1 MLVAAACGLGA
12 SGAEAEG
19 GGINWVENLP
29 PLDVAGD
36 VQPGPVPNCKK
47 PKMKC
52 VRVTM
57 KRMREL
63 QSELGCDHRA
73 VFATT
78 YLTLTETYY
87 ELLRKQPD
95 FIEDRKY
102 LFTEVAQFANYYFR
116 TLHANARGEEVP
128 PAWDIAL
135 DTARDA
141 DVNGAQDMLLGINA
155 HVQSDMAFVIA
166 ELGLE
171 TPDGKSRKPDHDV
184 VNAVLEMAYQRVVD
198 EVERRYDP
206 YLAFTNRTAS
216 PPTTPPASSWSAP
229 GARTSGETPS
239 ASPTPSPR
247 TSAARSPTRSSRT
260 RPSGREGIA
269 ALRPRRPRPP
279 GRVLPVPA
287 RRSADGLEGQA
298 GLPRAQ
304 KQQRIRS

>member
-1 MLVAAACGLGA
+1 MRRGIACVLVAAACGLGA
-12 SGAEAEG
+12 GGAAAEG

-36 VQPGPVPNCKK
+36 VQPGPVPNCRK

-63 QSELGCDHRA
+63 QATLGCDHRA

-87 ELLRKQPD
+87 ELLREQPD
-95 FIEDRKY
+95 FVEDRKY
-102 LFTEVAQFANYYFR
+102 LFTEVAHFANYYFK
-116 TLHANARGEEVP
+116 TVHAHQRGEEVP
-128 PAWDIAL
+128 PAWEIAL
-135 DTARDA
+135 DTAREK

-155 HVQSDMAFVIA
+155 HVQSDMPFVIA

-206 YLAFTNRTAS
+206 FLAFTN
-216 PPTTPPASSWSAP
+216 PDGVPVDD
-229 GARTSGETPS
+229 
-239 ASPTPSPR
+239 
-247 TSAARSPTRSSRT
+247 AAGLELVR
-260 RPSGREGIA
+260 GWREGVWRNAERLTNAKSKAERRQVADSIEQHAAGWAQGIA
-269 ALRPRRPRPP
+269 AFETP
-279 GRVLPVPA
+279 GDRA
-287 RRSADGLEGQA
+287 RRDAYCQTQLE
-298 GLPRAQ
+298 AQ
-304 KQQRIRS
+304 PKG

>member
-1 MLVAAACGLGA
+1 MRRGIACVLAVAACGLGA
-12 SGAEAEG
+12 GGAAAED
-19 GGINWVENLP
+19 GGINWVEDLP

-63 QSELGCDHRA
+63 QSGLGCDHRA

-95 FIEDRKY
+95 FIDDRKY
-102 LFTEVAQFANYYFR
+102 LFTEVAHFANYYFR

-128 PAWDIAL
+128 PAWEIAL

-206 YLAFTNRTAS
+206 SLAFTNPDGVPADDAAGLEMVRTWREGVWRNAERLTNAKS
-216 PPTTPPASSWSAP
+216 EEERRQVAESIESN
-229 GARTSGETPS
+229 
-239 ASPTPSPR
+239 
-247 TSAARSPTRSSRT
+247 AANWAQ
-260 RPSGREGIA
+260 GIA
-269 ALRPRRPRPP
+269 AFKTPGDRSRRD
-279 GRVLPVPA
+279 A
-287 RRSADGLEGQA
+287 YCAAQLE
-298 GLPRAQ
+298 AQ
-304 KQQRIRS
+304 PMG

>member
-1 MLVAAACGLGA
+1 
-12 SGAEAEG
+12 
-19 GGINWVENLP
+19 
-29 PLDVAGD
+29 
-36 VQPGPVPNCKK
+36 
-47 PKMKC
+47 MKC

-87 ELLRKQPD
+87 ELLREQPD
-95 FIEDRKY
+95 FVDDRKY
-102 LFTEVAQFANYYFR
+102 LFTEVAHFANYYFR

-128 PAWDIAL
+128 PAWEIAL

-184 VNAVLEMAYQRVVD
+184 VNAVLDMAYQRVVD

-206 YLAFTNRTAS
+206 YLAFTNPDGVPADDAAGLEMVRTWREDVWRNAERLTNAKSEEERRQVADSIESNAAS
-216 PPTTPPASSWSAP
+216 WAQ
-229 GARTSGETPS
+229 
-239 ASPTPSPR
+239 
-247 TSAARSPTRSSRT
+247 
-260 RPSGREGIA
+260 GIA
-269 ALRPRRPRPP
+269 AFKTP
-279 GRVLPVPA
+279 GDRA
-287 RRSADGLEGQA
+287 RRDAYCAAQLE
-298 GLPRAQ
+298 AQ
-304 KQQRIRS
+304 PMG

>member
-1 MLVAAACGLGA
+1 MLVVAACGLGA
-12 SGAEAEG
+12 GGAAAEG

-87 ELLRKQPD
+87 ELLREQPD
-95 FIEDRKY
+95 FVEDRKY
-102 LFTEVAQFANYYFR
+102 LFTEVAHFANYYFKHPPRAR
-116 TLHANARGEEVP
+116 TAARRCRRPGRSRSTP
-128 PAWDIAL
+128 RGMPTS
-135 DTARDA
+135 TARRTCSSGSTPTCRA
-141 DVNGAQDMLLGINA
+141 TWP
-155 HVQSDMAFVIA
+155 FVIA

-206 YLAFTNRTAS
+206 YLAFTNPDGVPADDAAGLELVRAWREGVWRNAERLTNAKSEEERRQVADSIESARGRTG
-216 PPTTPPASSWSAP
+216 PQ
-229 GARTSGETPS
+229 
-239 ASPTPSPR
+239 
-247 TSAARSPTRSSRT
+247 
-260 RPSGREGIA
+260 GIA
-269 ALRPRRPRPP
+269 AFETP
-279 GRVLPVPA
+279 GDRA
-287 RRSADGLEGQA
+287 RRDAYCASQA
-298 GLPRAQ
+298 EQLRH
-304 KQQRIRS
+304 